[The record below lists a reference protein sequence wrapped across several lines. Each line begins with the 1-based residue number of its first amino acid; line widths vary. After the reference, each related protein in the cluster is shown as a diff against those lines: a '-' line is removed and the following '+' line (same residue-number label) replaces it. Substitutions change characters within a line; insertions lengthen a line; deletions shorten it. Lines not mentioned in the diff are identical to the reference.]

1 MNGRAAIEIELT
13 GFGNQLGMR
22 QGKGRFQKWVCFLAA
37 RVPGKILLLVTRIEN
52 EGINLRG

>member
-13 GFGNQLGMR
+13 GFGNQLGVR
-22 QGKGRFQKWVCFLAA
+22 QGKGRFQKWVSFLAA
-37 RVPGKILLLVTRIEN
+37 RLPGKILVTRIEN